1 MLHKFIPDKLLPPE
15 QTLFLYVGHEKPS
28 QHLTTVTNI
37 LHIPLA
43 YLHHPGKYN
52 DFHMHQ
58 PLSEI
63 LQPYPNIRTVI
74 VTISWSITLH
84 TNCQMLTERYLNDI
98 EHHLTNNYNHHVSII
113 IAIDSNVHEASGL
126 YSVEIK
132 EQLLD
137 RLLDQLKTRPTHW
150 HLQKPLTISYILGI
164 LIFQEFRLSFMRAF
178 LSISSIKLY
187 DTFKSCIEEQ
197 YHQAPLMLLH
207 FDTIS
212 ESNNEHII
220 TFTLGIQSDYSYHK
234 LNSTDYSQY
243 YEIPTYSQY
252 YEIPTE
258 SANCHVV
265 SWQTRNTDTINGIH
279 KRKTNRESTEQ
290 PSFFRDLI
298 HQLRSVLRSL
308 KIDKHANTAKTPSK
322 PDDSHE
328 FLLGFNISDP
338 NTAKIPFGLH
348 SGNIISKFPSYLYT
362 RYDIVCDM
370 VQDNNNNPYIRI
382 GVGDY
387 QRSEMYIPFVEL
399 QPQQVTDSYIRQTIQ
414 RIADWFECKK
424 RSNSEWLKFPLST
437 RLLEHAHCSTGCDES
452 VMFYCIGHD
461 TPCDQF
467 TCTTHA
473 VGWYRD
479 QFDMGYMF
487 CPSCYARAIASESR
501 LKSQNFRR
509 FRNSIASPKLLTNR
523 QV

>member
-15 QTLFLYVGHEKPS
+15 QTLFLYVGHKKPS

-58 PLSEI
+58 PLSEV

-74 VTISWSITLH
+74 VIISLSIHINDSYAYL
-84 TNCQMLTERYLNDI
+84 NVQYLNDI

-113 IAIDSNVHEASGL
+113 IAIDSNVHEALGF
-126 YSVEIK
+126 YPAKVK

-137 RLLDQLKTRPTHW
+137 DLFDQLKTRPTHW
-150 HLQKPLTISYILGI
+150 HLQEPLTISYILGI
-164 LIFQEFRLSFMRAF
+164 LIFQEFRLSFRQVF
-178 LSISSIKLY
+178 LTMSSIKLY
-187 DTFKSCIEEQ
+187 DPLKSCIEEQ

-207 FDTIS
+207 FDTKS

-220 TFTLGIQSDYSYHK
+220 TFTLGIQSNYSYQRLH
-234 LNSTDYSQY
+234 STDYS
-243 YEIPTYSQY
+243 EY

-265 SWQTRNTDTINGIH
+265 SWQTRNTDTIDGIH
-279 KRKTNRESTEQ
+279 KRKTNRELTEQ
-290 PSFFRDLI
+290 PSFFRELI

-308 KIDKHANTAKTPSK
+308 KISKHANTAKTPSK

-328 FLLGFNISDP
+328 CLLGFNIG
-338 NTAKIPFGLH
+338 T
-348 SGNIISKFPSYLYT
+348 YQYT

-370 VQDNNNNPYIRI
+370 VQDNDNNPYIRI

-387 QRSEMYIPFVEL
+387 QRSKMYIPFVEL

-414 RIADWFECKK
+414 RIADWYEYKK
-424 RSNSEWLKFPLST
+424 IKDWKWAKFPLST
-437 RLLEHAHCSTGCDES
+437 RLLEHAHCYTGCDES

-473 VGWYRD
+473 VFWYID
-479 QFDMGYMF
+479 EYMGYMF
-487 CPSCYARAIASESR
+487 CPSCYARAIVSASASSR
-501 LKSQNFRR
+501 LKGQKFRD
-509 FRNSIASPKLLTNR
+509 FRNRMASPKLLTNR
-523 QV
+523 RV

>member
-58 PLSEI
+58 PLSEV

-74 VTISWSITLH
+74 VIISLSIHINDSYAYL
-84 TNCQMLTERYLNDI
+84 NVQYLNDI

-113 IAIDSNVHEASGL
+113 IAIDSNVHEALGF
-126 YSVEIK
+126 YPAKVK

-137 RLLDQLKTRPTHW
+137 DLFDQLKTRPTHW
-150 HLQKPLTISYILGI
+150 HLQEPLTISYILGI
-164 LIFQEFRLSFMRAF
+164 LIFQEFRLSFKLTF
-178 LSISSIKLY
+178 STISNTKLY
-187 DTFKSCIEEQ
+187 DTLKSCIEEQ

-207 FDTIS
+207 FDTKS

-220 TFTLGIQSDYSYHK
+220 TFTLGIQSDYSYQRLH
-234 LNSTDYSQY
+234 STDYS
-243 YEIPTYSQY
+243 EY

-265 SWQTRNTDTINGIH
+265 SWQTRNTDTIDGIH
-279 KRKTNRESTEQ
+279 KRKTNRELTEQ

-298 HQLRSVLRSL
+298 HQLRSVLCSL
-308 KIDKHANTAKTPSK
+308 KIGKHANTAKTPSK

-387 QRSEMYIPFVEL
+387 QRSKMYIPFVEL

-424 RSNSEWLKFPLST
+424 RSKSEWLKFPLST
-437 RLLEHAHCSTGCDES
+437 RLLEHAHCYTGCDES

-479 QFDMGYMF
+479 LFNMGYMF

-501 LKSQNFRR
+501 LISQNSRD
-509 FRNSIASPKLLTNR
+509 FRNSMASPELLTNR
-523 QV
+523 RV